1 MDFGWSV
8 TIMVNVLMAQ
18 VDASAIPAGMGMI
31 VAEVSNL
38 QIRVLP
44 RCADHAVSQEN
55 AQCHHF
61 TISNVLV
68 MDHVIPLQACVNAMV
83 FTLDQTARYVTTD
96 L

>member
-8 TIMVNVLMAQ
+8 TFMVNVLMAQ

-31 VAEVSNL
+31 VAE
-38 QIRVLP
+38 
-44 RCADHAVSQEN
+44 EN

-83 FTLDQTARYVTTD
+83 FTLDQTARY
-96 L
+96 